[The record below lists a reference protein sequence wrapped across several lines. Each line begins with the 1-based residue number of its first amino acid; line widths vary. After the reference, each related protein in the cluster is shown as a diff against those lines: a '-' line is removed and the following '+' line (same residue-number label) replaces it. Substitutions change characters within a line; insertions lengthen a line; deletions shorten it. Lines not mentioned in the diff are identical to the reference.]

1 MGPQAVS
8 SLGLTPA
15 GGGSLKN
22 PELPWALD
30 TLAEVTGHP
39 EGPHLSLPL
48 REGMREGTWGSSF
61 TWKKKDGTSIKVGGL
76 RKSG

>member
-8 SLGLTPA
+8 RRGLIPA

-30 TLAEVTGHP
+30 TLAKVTGHP

-48 REGMREGTWGSSF
+48 RKE
-61 TWKKKDGTSIKVGGL
+61 
-76 RKSG
+76 